1 MTPADHALVQNILDD
16 PLNDGI
22 EGPRGVYA
30 DWLDELGH
38 GDDRERAEFIR
49 LQCRIAEIQRDCV
62 CGACVKLRGGG
73 QHHNG
78 PCGVARERTVQ
89 TDGSSRQAHLRK
101 HEREFFDA
109 HKTRWFGDRL
119 AILYLDGDDY
129 TAGQY
134 HDLTKTLV
142 RRGFPSSISCTL
154 ATLFGGECGR
164 CHGRRD
170 WFDALTGLGQCLD
183 CNGDG
188 RTEGIARDVFSR
200 WPLTRIDLSCR
211 QPIEHDSDRWG
222 WFKHVATMDEAT
234 LPAEIWN
241 LMTGFN
247 NYGGYPYAIKW
258 YPTRE
263 SAHAALSRAA
273 VNLGRERAGLRPIA
287 WRDA

>member
-1 MTPADHALVQNILDD
+1 MTPTELAHIQNILDD

-30 DWLDELGH
+30 DWLDERGH

-49 LQCRIAEIQRDCV
+49 LQIAHDHDPSV
-62 CGACVKLRGGG
+62 GFTWSPKWPGADL
-73 QHHNG
+73 
-78 PCGVARERTVQ
+78 PGVV
-89 TDGSSRQAHLRK
+89 
-101 HEREFFDA
+101 F
-109 HKTRWFGDRL
+109 
-119 AILYLDGDDY
+119 
-129 TAGQY
+129 
-134 HDLTKTLV
+134 

-287 WRDA
+287 WVSS